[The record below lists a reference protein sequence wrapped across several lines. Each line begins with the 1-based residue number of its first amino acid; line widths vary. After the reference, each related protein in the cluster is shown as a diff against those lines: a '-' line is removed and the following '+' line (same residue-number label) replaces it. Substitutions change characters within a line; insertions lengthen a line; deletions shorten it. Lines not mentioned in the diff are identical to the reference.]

1 MFGGTVSENIS
12 LCGKDSEAKK
22 NRMLQQFGM
31 HTDLH
36 QKADQCSLGELQRI
50 CVIRTLLERRPLI
63 VADESTAHLDRE
75 NQKSVEN
82 MLLSSE
88 SALVYI
94 AHNYNR
100 EMMER
105 FDRVIELKNGKIRT
119 VTEVDHIETI
129 NRQTHS
135 GIEWHI

>member
-1 MFGGTVSENIS
+1 
-12 LCGKDSEAKK
+12 
-22 NRMLQQFGM
+22 
-31 HTDLH
+31 
-36 QKADQCSLGELQRI
+36 
-50 CVIRTLLERRPLI
+50 
-63 VADESTAHLDRE
+63 
-75 NQKSVEN
+75 

-129 NRQTHS
+129 NR
-135 GIEWHI
+135 

>member
-1 MFGGTVSENIS
+1 M
-12 LCGKDSEAKK
+12 
-22 NRMLQQFGM
+22 
-31 HTDLH
+31 
-36 QKADQCSLGELQRI
+36 
-50 CVIRTLLERRPLI
+50 IRTLLERRPLI

-100 EMMER
+100 EMMNR
-105 FDRVIELKNGKIRT
+105 FDRVLELKNGRIVYDGKPQIFLINDTIPAICHGKVST
-119 VTEVDHIETI
+119 VTEVDDTETI
-129 NRQTHS
+129 NR
-135 GIEWHI
+135 

>member
-1 MFGGTVSENIS
+1 
-12 LCGKDSEAKK
+12 
-22 NRMLQQFGM
+22 MLQQFGM

-50 CVIRTLLERRPLI
+50 CVIRILLERRPLI
-63 VADESTAHLDRE
+63 AADESTAHLDRE

-82 MLLSSE
+82 VLLSSE
-88 SALVYI
+88 NALVYI

-119 VTEVDHIETI
+119 VTEVNDIETI

>member
-1 MFGGTVSENIS
+1 M
-12 LCGKDSEAKK
+12 
-22 NRMLQQFGM
+22 
-31 HTDLH
+31 H
-36 QKADQCSLGELQRI
+36 QKADQCSFGELQRI

-135 GIEWHI
+135 GIEWYI

>member
-1 MFGGTVSENIS
+1 MFYSKI
-12 LCGKDSEAKK
+12 
-22 NRMLQQFGM
+22 
-31 HTDLH
+31 
-36 QKADQCSLGELQRI
+36 
-50 CVIRTLLERRPLI
+50 
-63 VADESTAHLDRE
+63 

-105 FDRVIELKNGKIRT
+105 FDRVIELKNGRIVYEGKQQMYRF
-119 VTEVDHIETI
+119 
-129 NRQTHS
+129 S
-135 GIEWHI
+135 

>member
-1 MFGGTVSENIS
+1 MFPWRTSAD
-12 LCGKDSEAKK
+12 LCNQNLTGETA
-22 NRMLQQFGM
+22 
-31 HTDLH
+31 
-36 QKADQCSLGELQRI
+36 ADF
-50 CVIRTLLERRPLI
+50 
-63 VADESTAHLDRE
+63 ADESTAHLDRE

-119 VTEVDHIETI
+119 VTEVDDIETI
-129 NRQTHS
+129 NR
-135 GIEWHI
+135 

>member
-1 MFGGTVSENIS
+1 MFPWRASAD
-12 LCGKDSEAKK
+12 LC
-22 NRMLQQFGM
+22 
-31 HTDLH
+31 
-36 QKADQCSLGELQRI
+36 DQNLAGE
-50 CVIRTLLERRPLI
+50 TALI

-100 EMMER
+100 EMMNR
-105 FDRVIELKNGKIRT
+105 FDRVLELKNGRIVYDGKPQMYRF
-119 VTEVDHIETI
+119 
-129 NRQTHS
+129 S
-135 GIEWHI
+135 

>member
-1 MFGGTVSENIS
+1 MFDGTVSENIS

-22 NRMLQQFGM
+22 SRMLQQFGM

-105 FDRVIELKNGKIRT
+105 FDRVIELKNGRIVYDGKPQMYRF
-119 VTEVDHIETI
+119 
-129 NRQTHS
+129 S
-135 GIEWHI
+135 

>member
-1 MFGGTVSENIS
+1 M
-12 LCGKDSEAKK
+12 
-22 NRMLQQFGM
+22 
-31 HTDLH
+31 H

-50 CVIRTLLERRPLI
+50 CVIRILLERRPLI
-63 VADESTAHLDRE
+63 AADESTAHLDRE

-82 MLLSSE
+82 VLLSSE
-88 SALVYI
+88 NALVYI

-119 VTEVDHIETI
+119 VTEVNDIETI

>member
-1 MFGGTVSENIS
+1 MFDGTVSENIS

-22 NRMLQQFGM
+22 SRMLQQFGM

-82 MLLSSE
+82 VLLSSE

-100 EMMER
+100 EMMYR
-105 FDRVIELKNGKIRT
+105 FSK
-119 VTEVDHIETI
+119 
-129 NRQTHS
+129 
-135 GIEWHI
+135 